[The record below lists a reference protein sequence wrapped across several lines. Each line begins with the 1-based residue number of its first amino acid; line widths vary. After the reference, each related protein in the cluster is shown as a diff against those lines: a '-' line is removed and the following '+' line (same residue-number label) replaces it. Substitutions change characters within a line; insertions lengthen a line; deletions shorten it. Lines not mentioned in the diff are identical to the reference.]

1 MQQPQGFNLFMN
13 VTLKTGLN
21 GMNTLNGVLMRFK
34 NLLMNSLNISS
45 EKKLSA
51 KQIIQWEYTWE
62 YQNLATQI
70 DLSIGIFRCTHSHH
84 IRIISLFQ
92 STQKLQIT
100 FDIEYKNKIKMF
112 IFDNYF
118 NKIIALIFF

>member
-34 NLLMNSLNISS
+34 NLLMNLLNISS

-62 YQNLATQI
+62 YENPTTQ
-70 DLSIGIFRCTHSHH
+70 
-84 IRIISLFQ
+84 
-92 STQKLQIT
+92 
-100 FDIEYKNKIKMF
+100 
-112 IFDNYF
+112 
-118 NKIIALIFF
+118 